1 MMKEATM
8 SVAMRTGDY
17 GLQVG
22 QPALKS
28 VGPITFGPDGILFV
42 ADNAAATIFAI
53 DVQDSE
59 TPRETRPIN
68 IDGLD
73 TRLAA
78 YLGCPR
84 ENVVIRDMAV
94 HPSSE
99 NVYLSVMR
107 GTGSEA
113 IPLLL
118 KVDRDGTLSEVVL
131 DDVPFSQTAV
141 KSPAVENSERAEA
154 RPGRGREGD
163 GTDPGAD
170 VKARIVADRRNSVAV
185 TDLAYVDGMLLVAG
199 SSNEEFASTL
209 RRIPFP
215 FSGDALSN
223 SLEIYHVS
231 HSRYETAAPIRTFMP
246 YAGNTSILASY
257 TCTPVVHFSLSD
269 IQSGTQLKGRT
280 VAELGSGNTPIGIVS
295 YKRDGEEYLLISNT
309 KHPLLRIAC
318 NDVDRQ
324 EGLTQPKEPR
334 GVPREELPHPG
345 VSHMANLNG
354 SYVVMMQ
361 QEEVGGS
368 LNLRSYSNASL

>member
-1 MMKEATM
+1 M
-8 SVAMRTGDY
+8 SVAMSAGVY

-22 QPALKS
+22 RPALKS

-59 TPRETRPIN
+59 EARETRPIN
-68 IDGLD
+68 VEGLD

-78 YLGCPR
+78 YLGCAR
-84 ENVVIRDMAV
+84 ENVFIRDMAA

-99 NVYLSVMR
+99 NVYISVMR
-107 GTGSEA
+107 GSGSDA
-113 IPLLL
+113 IPLLV
-118 KVDRDGTLSEVVL
+118 KVDRDGSLSEVSL
-131 DDVPFSQTAV
+131 EDVPYSQTAI
-141 KSPAVENSERAEA
+141 KSPAVESNERVEA
-154 RPGRGREGD
+154 LPGRGREGD
-163 GTDPGAD
+163 ATDPGAD
-170 VKARIVADRRNSVAV
+170 IKARIVADRRHTVAV

-215 FSGDALSN
+215 FNGDALSN

-246 YAGNTSILASY
+246 YGGNTSILASY
-257 TCTPVVHFSLSD
+257 TCTPVVHFALSD
-269 IQSGTQLKGRT
+269 IQAGTQLKGRT

-309 KHPLLRIAC
+309 KHPLLKIAC
-318 NDVDRQ
+318 KDVDRQ
-324 EGLTQPKEPR
+324 ESLTQPKGPR

-361 QEEVGGS
+361 QEEVGGCLS
-368 LNLRSYSNASL
+368 LRSYSSASL

>member
-1 MMKEATM
+1 M
-8 SVAMRTGDY
+8 SVAMRTGGY

-22 QPALKS
+22 RPALKS

-68 IDGLD
+68 VEGLD

-84 ENVVIRDMAV
+84 ENVAIRDMAV

-107 GTGSEA
+107 GTGSDA

-131 DDVPFSQTAV
+131 DAVPFSHTAV
-141 KSPAVENSERAEA
+141 KSPAVESSERADA

-170 VKARIVADRRNSVAV
+170 VKARIVADRRHTVAV
-185 TDLAYVDGMLLVAG
+185 TDLAYVDGTLLVAG

-215 FSGDALSN
+215 FSQAALSN

-246 YAGNTSILASY
+246 YGGNTSILASY

-280 VAELGSGNTPIGIVS
+280 VAELGSGNTPIAIVS

-318 NDVDRQ
+318 NDVDGQ

-334 GVPREELPHPG
+334 GVPREELPQPG

>member
-1 MMKEATM
+1 M
-8 SVAMRTGDY
+8 SVAMSAGVY

-22 QPALKS
+22 RPALKS

-59 TPRETRPIN
+59 EARETRPIN
-68 IDGLD
+68 VEGLD

-78 YLGCPR
+78 YLGCAR
-84 ENVVIRDMAV
+84 ENVYI
-94 HPSSE
+94 
-99 NVYLSVMR
+99 SVMR
-107 GTGSEA
+107 GSGSDA
-113 IPLLL
+113 IPLLV
-118 KVDRDGTLSEVVL
+118 KVDRDGALSDVSLE
-131 DDVPFSQTAV
+131 DVPYSQTAI
-141 KSPAVENSERAEA
+141 KSPAVESNERVEA
-154 RPGRGREGD
+154 RPSRGREGD
-163 GTDPGAD
+163 ATDPGAD
-170 VKARIVADRRNSVAV
+170 IKARVVADRRHTVAV

-215 FSGDALSN
+215 FNGDALSN

-246 YAGNTSILASY
+246 YGGNTSILASY
-257 TCTPVVHFSLSD
+257 TCTPVVHFALSD
-269 IQSGTQLKGRT
+269 IQAGTQLKGRT

-309 KHPLLRIAC
+309 KHPLLKIAC
-318 NDVDRQ
+318 KDVDRQ
-324 EGLTQPKEPR
+324 ESLTQPKGPR

-361 QEEVGGS
+361 QEEVGGCLS
-368 LNLRSYSNASL
+368 LRSYSSASL